1 MSNDEQIL
9 AALNKLSDL
18 QEQALAIQRQAFE
31 SQQEAIANQQKAIK
45 NQVATGRIYRISLVI
60 LALLIVAFLFWFFG
74 LWRCETSANRT
85 KHLKWTPAACWLMR
99 TGTPPWALQVCLGL
113 LKWRSKAGLRM
124 FGQVM
129 SRVIRSTPSILDDI

>member
-1 MSNDEQIL
+1 MAVEIDYNCDLILVRVWPPIFTQMNNDEQIL

-60 LALLIVAFLFWFFG
+60 LALLIVAFLFWFFV
-74 LWRCETSANRT
+74 LWR
-85 KHLKWTPAACWLMR
+85 
-99 TGTPPWALQVCLGL
+99 
-113 LKWRSKAGLRM
+113 
-124 FGQVM
+124 
-129 SRVIRSTPSILDDI
+129 